1 MKKTKVFIALFAV
14 MTLFV
19 LAGCRKADRVSYNLS
34 READDLNI
42 TRKVTVINSITNKVL
57 FQVTGNMSINYDD
70 STKQLNIIAL
80 GDNGDY
86 KKHIIGISD
95 NVSYVVED
103 VTGVKGIDTKYR
115 LYFNPDMVIPIE
127 TKLAE

>member
-42 TRKVTVINSITNKVL
+42 TRKITVINSITNKVL

>member
-1 MKKTKVFIALFAV
+1 

-42 TRKVTVINSITNKVL
+42 TQKVTVINSITNKVL

-86 KKHIIGISD
+86 RKHIIGISD

-115 LYFNPDMVIPIE
+115 LYFNPDMVIPIDA
-127 TKLAE
+127 KLAE